1 MVLPQRRTDCVI
13 DGTNADHLARRVA
26 VKSLQPRSGAP
37 QAQDLTVIRVAKVQ
51 LAVPSGEPLPTDTR
65 RMTHSFR

>member
-13 DGTNADHLARRVA
+13 DGTNADHLAMRVA
-26 VKSLQPRSGAP
+26 VKSRSGAP
-37 QAQDLTVIRVAKVQ
+37 QAQDLTVIRVAKAQ
-51 LAVPSGEPLPTDTR
+51 LAVPSGEPLPTDTL